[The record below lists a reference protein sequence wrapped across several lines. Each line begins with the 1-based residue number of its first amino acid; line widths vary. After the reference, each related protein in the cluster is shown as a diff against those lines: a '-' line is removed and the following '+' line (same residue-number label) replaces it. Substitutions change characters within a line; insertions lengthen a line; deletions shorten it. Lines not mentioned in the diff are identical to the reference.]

1 MKYLAIDTASTA
13 VEILISV
20 DGKLTFYRENDN
32 RKASE
37 CLLSQ
42 IDKMLDELHLTLADF
57 DYYGV
62 VVGPGSFTGIR
73 IGVNT
78 VKTFS
83 LVTKKPVVA
92 VTSLDKLAY
101 NDIAQDTESIVC
113 LTDAYAD
120 FCYVAG
126 YDADRKIL
134 LEPKVMKKDEAQ
146 SFVEFFTEPCA
157 VFTSDGLESLG
168 KGLKTDSKTSFAR
181 AMESKIACGG
191 ASDYRVIEP
200 FYIVKSQA
208 EREKESKNGNN

>member
-73 IGVNT
+73 IGVST
-78 VKTFS
+78 VKA
-83 LVTKKPVVA
+83 LCLAYGKKCLG
-92 VTSLDKLAY
+92 VTSFDTLAY
-101 NDIAQDTESIVC
+101 DIKSENTLAVIDAKHGNYYICGYKGNEKVIPESFVTTEELTTLCKGYTVVSFTDIPFEHKKADILNGLIKAVEEKQDN
-113 LTDAYAD
+113 
-120 FCYVAG
+120 
-126 YDADRKIL
+126 L
-134 LEPKVMKKDEAQ
+134 LEDINALTPV
-146 SFVEFFTEPCA
+146 
-157 VFTSDGLESLG
+157 
-168 KGLKTDSKTSFAR
+168 
-181 AMESKIACGG
+181 
-191 ASDYRVIEP
+191 
-200 FYIVKSQA
+200 YIRKSQA
-208 EREKESKNGNN
+208 EENR